1 MWAKT
6 NLASGLV
13 FLALGALVLGVLIPY
28 GIEKPASLQFRA
40 LSPSFWPNTV
50 GTVVS
55 LIGLALI
62 ASSFVTGSGGTSRLQ
77 SSEDGQQSSTWL
89 TVRPFVV
96 MAICFALYL
105 ALETFGFVLTTTIAM
120 AVLMVIGGERR
131 IWLIALISV
140 SAPLALY
147 IFFTKATGVAIPAG
161 ILEPLLLR
169 I

>member
-1 MWAKT
+1 MNCVMEASVSPPSSCRAFTGRCPDMWAKT

-50 GTVVS
+50 GTVVT

-62 ASSFVTGSGGTSRLQ
+62 ASSFARGGGRTRRPQ
-77 SSEDGQQSSTWL
+77 SSEDRQQPLTWL

-96 MAICFALYL
+96 MAICFKYVLFPL
-105 ALETFGFVLTTTIAM
+105 PLIPDTTVNGLSSETYVSFGT
-120 AVLMVIGGERR
+120 
-131 IWLIALISV
+131 
-140 SAPLALY
+140 
-147 IFFTKATGVAIPAG
+147 
-161 ILEPLLLR
+161 
-169 I
+169 